1 MSGCQRA
8 SYRNHSAGRA
18 SLAEGRARL
27 FFSGFSGHLGSE
39 TAVST
44 GAGAEAVFLKSFT
57 LASSDVVTRMS
68 SFAGLLRNMKKMV
81 PETPSFLST

>member
-1 MSGCQRA
+1 M
-8 SYRNHSAGRA
+8 
-18 SLAEGRARL
+18 
-27 FFSGFSGHLGSE
+27 
-39 TAVST
+39 AVST

-81 PETPSFLST
+81 PEHQVSSLLESTAQ